1 MHGFQ
6 CIQQKIEMI
15 YVYIAVLLILNAG
28 CLLGVLFAL
37 PGNWLMVILTAL
49 FAWWR
54 WDEGIF
60 STTVLIIVAVLALIG
75 EIIEFF
81 AGAGSAKKA
90 GAGWGG
96 ALAAI
101 GGTIFG
107 ALFGTFLIPIPI
119 AGTLLGACIG
129 AGLATWSVERL
140 SGKAYEQS
148 VKIGVGAGVGVFV
161 GTTTKFLIGCLI
173 WLIIAVAAFWP

>member
-1 MHGFQ
+1 
-6 CIQQKIEMI
+6 MI
-15 YVYIAVLLILNAG
+15 YVWIVILLMLNA
-28 CLLGVLFAL
+28 CWLLGVLFTL
-37 PGNWLMVILTAL
+37 PGNWLMIITTAL

-54 WDEGIF
+54 WDDGIF
-60 STTVLIIVAVLALIG
+60 GIAILVTIAMLGLIG
-75 EIIEFF
+75 EVIEFF
-81 AGAGSAKKA
+81 AGAGSARRA

-101 GGTIFG
+101 GGMIAG
-107 ALFGTFLIPIPI
+107 AILGTFLIPIPI

-140 SGKAYEQS
+140 SGKAHDKS
-148 VKIGVGAGVGVFV
+148 VKSGVGAGVGVFV

-173 WLIIAVAAFWP
+173 WLIIAIAAFWP